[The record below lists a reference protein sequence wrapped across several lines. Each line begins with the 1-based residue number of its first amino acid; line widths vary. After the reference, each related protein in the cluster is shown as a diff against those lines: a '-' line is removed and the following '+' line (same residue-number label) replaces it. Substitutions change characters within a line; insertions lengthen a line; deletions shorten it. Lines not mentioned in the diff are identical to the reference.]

1 MKKIYF
7 LCSLAMLSLV
17 NCGSL
22 PGASEKKSYFE
33 KTPDEINT
41 TTALKDFLAKNKS
54 PKVVLRVNNST
65 NKLTENENV
74 EVLYAIIEKELMANG
89 FEVRD
94 RQLFNQ
100 IVENKENTSDYTN
113 LNKRTDTDLIIELME
128 MNTKVP
134 YSTNIYIDGKTG
146 DTKTSMFP
154 YNNFG
159 RNIEFKVI
167 IIKTNQFA
175 GSYKFNYT
183 PCVDGCIIQQATPSF
198 QEMKEMRKKQ
208 ASETRT
214 PEGFSVM
221 YSKKENEDFVRL
233 YTQKLIQSMRSN

>member
-1 MKKIYF
+1 MYF
-7 LCSLAMLSLV
+7 LTTFALLSLI

-22 PGASEKKSYFE
+22 SGAGEKKSYFE
-33 KTPDEINT
+33 KTADEINT
-41 TTALKDFLAKNKS
+41 TNALKEFLNKNKS

-74 EVLYAIIEKELMANG
+74 EALYAIIEKELMANG

-100 IVENKENTSDYTN
+100 IVGNNENTSDYSN

-134 YSTNIYIDGKTG
+134 YSTNIFTDGKTG
-146 DTKTSMFP
+146 ESKTSMFP
-154 YNNFG
+154 YTNYG

-183 PCVDGCIIQQATPSF
+183 PCTDGCVIQQATPSF
-198 QEMKEMRKKQ
+198 KELKEMRKKQ
-208 ASETRT
+208 ANETKT

-233 YTQKLIQSMRSN
+233 YTQKLIQAMRSN